1 MNGSTKRILG
11 VLTLLGAL
19 LALGSIASAAPL
31 PPHKRIAVV
40 IFEQASGFFRQGLG
54 VGAAETLITQTLIG
68 NGYPVVNAAQV
79 EKIKKDKR
87 AELLAQGN
95 KKAIRELGK
104 IYDVKIFLVGRATLA
119 EPMKNDFGTYTGTAT
134 VAVQAYSTSDAK
146 YLFSDMASGKELGGT
161 PDESS
166 QKAIEAA
173 SRIIAAN
180 LLAGEGKAGGV
191 SGGGAAPATAQE
203 VQILI
208 TDVTSFQTV
217 NAVLEAAQHL
227 AGARGAAV
235 TSYAG
240 GVATL
245 SVQYIG
251 TPKDLMAG
259 LSRQGLPVRFTGVS
273 GNKISATGL

>member
-1 MNGSTKRILG
+1 MNGSTKRALG
-11 VLTLLGAL
+11 VLALLGAL
-19 LALGSIASAAPL
+19 LILAGAASAAPL
-31 PPHKRIAVV
+31 PPHQRIAVV

-79 EKIKKDKR
+79 EKIKKDTR

-104 IYDVKIFLVGRATLA
+104 IYDVKIFLVGRTTLA

>member
-1 MNGSTKRILG
+1 MNGSTKRALG
-11 VLTLLGAL
+11 VLALLGAL
-19 LALGSIASAAPL
+19 LILAGAASAAPL
-31 PPHKRIAVV
+31 PPHKRIAGV

-191 SGGGAAPATAQE
+191 AGGGAAPATAQE

-208 TDVTSFQTV
+208 TDVTNFQTV